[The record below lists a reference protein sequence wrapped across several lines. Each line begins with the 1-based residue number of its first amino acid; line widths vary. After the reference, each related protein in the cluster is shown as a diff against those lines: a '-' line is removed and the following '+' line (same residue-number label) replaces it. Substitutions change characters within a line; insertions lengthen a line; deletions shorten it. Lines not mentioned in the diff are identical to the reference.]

1 MASTEA
7 VRLLETIYGRTA
19 KQTREILAAQE
30 PGDPEVDDALM
41 LIGNASDTLVTG
53 IAGAWGFD
61 FKARITGW
69 WIQEIDGTSGSITL
83 GLQKAPRGTA
93 PSFASIV
100 ASDPPTVTTA
110 RYAEGSALT
119 GWTTL
124 INRAD
129 IIRLHVTTVA
139 TFTRLLVGLRIRR
152 LEP

>member
-1 MASTEA
+1 MGVDA
-7 VRLLETIYGRTA
+7 VRFIERVLVKTEQ
-19 KQTREILAAQE
+19 QTRQIVANLPAEAEI
-30 PGDPEVDDALM
+30 DDALM
-41 LIGNASDTLVTG
+41 LIGNASDTIVTG

-61 FKARITGW
+61 FKATITGW
-69 WIQEIDGTSGSITL
+69 WIQEIDGTSGSVTL

-119 GWTTL
+119 GWTTR
-124 INRAD
+124 IDRAD

-139 TFTRLLVGLRIRR
+139 TFKRLLIGLRIRR